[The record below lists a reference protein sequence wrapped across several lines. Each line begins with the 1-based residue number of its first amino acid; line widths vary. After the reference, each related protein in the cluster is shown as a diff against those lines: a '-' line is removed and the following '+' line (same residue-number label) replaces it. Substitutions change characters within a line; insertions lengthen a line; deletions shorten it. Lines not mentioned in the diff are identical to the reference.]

1 MSLAAG
7 TVLAER
13 YRIIERIG
21 GGGMGDVYRCYDHG
35 LEREVAVKVLAEQSD
50 RMHQRFLAEA
60 QAMARL
66 NHPNIVAVYDVG
78 MDGSR
83 SYIIME
89 HVRGVTIRE
98 IDRGAY
104 TIDRAIDVVLQVL
117 GALRYAHEMDVVHR
131 DIKPGNVLISD
142 DDVVKVTDFG
152 LARRISDVGNLSQT
166 SEIVGTIAYLPPERF
181 MGKSGDRSG
190 DLYSV
195 GVLLYELLTGQLP
208 FTENA
213 DDLVSTMIA
222 HVNETPM
229 PARSLNPRIPEA
241 LDHISAKLL
250 DADPAH
256 RFADAQE
263 LIDAIEALSKASAGD
278 PSWRSRLPALR
289 AAQGTRAPASA
300 AESGYPSTEPKRL
313 SGSASGYAE
322 ALSLMQRGITSSR
335 GGRADEAE
343 KFYRE
348 AIAAMKNA

>member
-1 MSLAAG
+1 MNLPAG

-50 RMHQRFLAEA
+50 RMLQRFLAEA

-66 NHPNIVAVYDVG
+66 NHPSIVAVYDVG
-78 MDGSR
+78 MDDGR

-89 HVRGVTIRE
+89 YVRGVTIRE

-104 TIDRAIDVVLQVL
+104 TIGRALDIVLRVL
-117 GALRYAHEMDVVHR
+117 GALRYAHEMDVLHR

-142 DDVVKVTDFG
+142 DDAVKVTDFG

-181 MGKSGDRSG
+181 MGKAGDRSG

-208 FTENA
+208 FTEDA
-213 DDLVSTMIA
+213 QDLVSTMIA
-222 HVNETPM
+222 HVNETPR
-229 PARSLNPRIPEA
+229 PARALNPRIPEA
-241 LDHISAKLL
+241 LDHIIAKLL
-250 DADPAH
+250 DSDPGR
-256 RFADAQE
+256 RFAGAQE
-263 LIDAIEALSKASAGD
+263 LIEALEAVRGASAAD
-278 PSWRSRLPALR
+278 PAWRSRLPLPDASMQRAGTPLG
-289 AAQGTRAPASA
+289 AAQMERPSAGASEYA
-300 AESGYPSTEPKRL
+300 A
-313 SGSASGYAE
+313 
-322 ALSLMQRGITSSR
+322 ALALMQRGMAS
-335 GGRADEAE
+335 GRNGREDEAE
-343 KFYRE
+343 QFYRE
-348 AIAAMKNA
+348 AIAAAKNV